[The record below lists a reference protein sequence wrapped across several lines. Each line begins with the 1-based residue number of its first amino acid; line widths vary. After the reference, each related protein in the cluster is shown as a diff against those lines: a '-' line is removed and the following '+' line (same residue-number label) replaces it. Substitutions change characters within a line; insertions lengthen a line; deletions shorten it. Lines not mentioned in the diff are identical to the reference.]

1 MFFRTQSKIDPQTK
15 EMYIYYRLVES
26 YRDVM
31 GDTRSRTVLSVGRM
45 EGIKPQQL
53 WAIADGLNARYRCEP
68 FLFSEESPVRNI
80 CQFLSYLSFAILS
93 MFFDFFHSLCY

>member
-68 FLFSEESPVRNI
+68 FLFPEERSTL
-80 CQFLSYLSFAILS
+80 Q
-93 MFFDFFHSLCY
+93 D